1 MEKEKLRQIKNC
13 FRQAMNA
20 DLSASMREHGLDYRI
35 NFGVPSPRIKLIA
48 SQFEPNAAD
57 AQYLW
62 EEDVR
67 ESKMLATY
75 LYPAAEMTRET
86 AEAWAHAI
94 RYPEIAD
101 QAAMNLFVRLP
112 FAADLALEW
121 IESPEP
127 MLRYTGLRLLVRLL
141 LVQQTASPDAPAS
154 LSLADADRIMP
165 VLLRELPSDV
175 AYLRQVAMALAE
187 KLADLDGWRDALAA
201 ALAPWKTSDD
211 EARRAIYDYIVYW
224 G

>member
-1 MEKEKLRQIKNC
+1 METEKLRKIKNC

-48 SQFEPNAAD
+48 EQFEPDAAD

-86 AEAWAHAI
+86 ADSWARAI

-101 QAAMNLFVRLP
+101 QAAMNLFVKLP
-112 FAADLALEW
+112 FATDLALEW
-121 IESPEP
+121 IASSEP
-127 MLRYTGLRLLVRLL
+127 MLRYTGLRLLVRLFL
-141 LVQQTASPDAPAS
+141 ARKAPAIS
-154 LSLADADRIMP
+154 AAPAVMA
-165 VLLRELPSDV
+165 VLRTELLSDV

-187 KLADLDGWRDALAA
+187 KLADADEPWRSALAET
-201 ALAPWKTSDD
+201 LRPWREVD
-211 EARRAIYDYIVYW
+211 EARRGLHEFICYW
-224 G
+224 EY